1 MSFDFSLILLIFSAI
16 TGVVWLFD
24 VLVLKRPRMK
34 KVQEFLAQK
43 AVPESDF
50 RAFLNYQLTGT
61 RKDLSD
67 SVQQSQESFRQ
78 NNSFSN
84 QKTLEQALD
93 MYHEPLIVDYAK
105 SFFPIIFAVLILRSF
120 LFEPFQIPTG
130 SMIPTLN
137 VGDFIVV
144 NKNAYGV
151 RLPVSGTKI
160 MDVGEPKRGDVMVF
174 IPPHDPNY
182 YIKRVIGLPG
192 DHIRYANKTI
202 YVNGEPLEQEYVDFI
217 NTRRPPVVYSL
228 ETVGDTTHDIY
239 TSPSPTYIRPGS
251 WLWPE
256 GRVIPEGHY
265 FMMGDNRDN
274 SSDSRVWGPV
284 SEDKIVGK
292 AVAVWM
298 HKDPGLKLPTFSQ
311 NRLIKNP

>member
-24 VLVLKRPRMK
+24 LLVLKRRRMI

-50 RAFLNYQLTGT
+50 RAFLNYQLAGT
-61 RKDLSD
+61 RKNLSD
-67 SVQQSQESFRQ
+67 RVEQTPESFRQ
-78 NNSFSN
+78 DNSFSD
-84 QKTLEQALD
+84 QKTLELAFD

-105 SFFPIIFAVLILRSF
+105 SFFPIVFAVLIFRSF

-160 MDVGEPKRGDVMVF
+160 MDVGEPERGDVMVF

-228 ETVGDTTHDIY
+228 ETVGDIIHDIY

-284 SEDKIVGK
+284 SENKIVGK